1 MSTPSISRTRVETTR
16 PLRSARHWYGRS
28 AVSVLVVGIT
38 FLVTGC
44 SPSALVDVQSP
55 STTVDPSLVHT
66 ASAAIQLRATALNRM
81 MGAFGGSGN
90 GNDVVGMSGEL
101 TDELAGTVAFASNA
115 NGDDRNVLNQTFPK
129 NTNGYGYDQIQ
140 SARIKNQQARQ
151 ALVLYASDAP
161 GAPRAWQGELM
172 ALEGYTILWF
182 AELYCSG
189 IPLTTAPLVGAQ
201 IPTRG
206 FTTEELYARAIA
218 LFDSAMVAGAD
229 SAQYVNLARVGKA
242 RALLNQGQFL
252 AADSVV
258 QSVPTDFVYFLRSAT
273 SSDDGW
279 AYFAFPVFVARGD
292 YRVQDN
298 EGGNGL
304 VWSTDP
310 RTGVTT
316 VPDVAGDMLWPAKYN
331 VDPSTG
337 ALAPTTEL
345 NGMSVRLADGLE
357 ARLIQAEAALS
368 AGDASW
374 LTTLN
379 MLRSTCVGTAACAPV
394 PGITA
399 GQLPPL
405 SDPVTPEAR
414 LDTLMKE
421 RAMWLYLTGHREG
434 DLRRMARVYGRDPE
448 TLWPTGTIRGPA
460 FPDLWSSPVPGDG
473 LPYGSDVVYGP
484 DVNEHLRNSLYGG
497 CTDTNP

>member
-1 MSTPSISRTRVETTR
+1 
-16 PLRSARHWYGRS
+16 
-28 AVSVLVVGIT
+28 
-38 FLVTGC
+38 
-44 SPSALVDVQSP
+44 
-55 STTVDPSLVHT
+55 
-66 ASAAIQLRATALNRM
+66 M
-81 MGAFGGSGN
+81 MGAFGGNGN
-90 GNDVVGMSGEL
+90 GNDVVSMSGEL

-115 NGDDRNVLNQTFPK
+115 NGDDRNVLNQTFSK

-140 SARIKNQQARQ
+140 SARVKNQQARQ

-201 IPTRG
+201 VPTRG

-258 QSVPTDFVYFLRSAT
+258 QSVPTDFVYYLRSAT

-345 NGMSVRLADGLE
+345 NGAGVTCGWITCPPEPIPIRSLPLKYQVVPLTSVKAP
-357 ARLIQAEAALS
+357 LS
-368 AGDASW
+368 AVQLAGTPRPPSACSPAS
-374 LTTLN
+374 
-379 MLRSTCVGTAACAPV
+379 S
-394 PGITA
+394 
-399 GQLPPL
+399 
-405 SDPVTPEAR
+405 AR
-414 LDTLMKE
+414 
-421 RAMWLYLTGHREG
+421 
-434 DLRRMARVYGRDPE
+434 
-448 TLWPTGTIRGPA
+448 
-460 FPDLWSSPVPGDG
+460 
-473 LPYGSDVVYGP
+473 
-484 DVNEHLRNSLYGG
+484 
-497 CTDTNP
+497 